1 MSSHWGNWC
10 LVRPDTWRQCSTSH
24 VVFSVDSH
32 LTLLKIAP
40 PPFRLCPLTGV
51 TGVWYDWI
59 YEGNVAAPM
68 LFVLL
73 TAILLRWLKIAPPL
87 SQPCPLT
94 GVTGV
99 WYDRIHDG
107 SVAPPMLFV
116 LLTAISLGLKLLH
129 LLCFCPHYSNQCLVR
144 PDIWGQCSSSHV
156 VCSVDS
162 HLTQMA

>member
-1 MSSHWGNWC
+1 
-10 LVRPDTWRQCSTSH
+10 
-24 VVFSVDSH
+24 
-32 LTLLKIAP
+32 
-40 PPFRLCPLTGV
+40 
-51 TGVWYDWI
+51 
-59 YEGNVAAPM
+59 M

-129 LLCFCPHYSNQCLVR
+129 LLCFCPHYSNQFLVR
-144 PDIWGQCSSSHV
+144 PDTWQRCSISHV
-156 VCSVDS
+156 LLTAILLRRLKIAPPLSRPCPLTGVTGVWYDRIHDCSVAPPMLFLLLTAILLGLKLL
-162 HLTQMA
+162 HLLSVCVLSLG